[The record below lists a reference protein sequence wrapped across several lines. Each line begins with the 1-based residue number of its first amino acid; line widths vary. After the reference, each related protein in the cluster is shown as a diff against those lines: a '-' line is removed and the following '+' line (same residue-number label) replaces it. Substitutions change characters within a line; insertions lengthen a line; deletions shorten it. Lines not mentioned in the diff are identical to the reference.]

1 MTNATTRPSR
11 LITQQ
16 ALSLCGFKKER
27 SLKVTIQQSL
37 ELGLYV
43 HVIMYLGKEL
53 TSLSLLSI
61 RDDLINFMWIR
72 P

>member
-1 MTNATTRPSR
+1 
-11 LITQQ
+11 
-16 ALSLCGFKKER
+16 
-27 SLKVTIQQSL
+27 VTIQQSL

-61 RDDLINFMWIR
+61 CDDLINFMWIR